1 MCISHNRL
9 QVIWLGRQRPSVRDD
24 GEGAAALAAQLVHL
38 SVSARRRSGAAVL
51 DAGHRDV
58 LRRER
63 RVRHHG

>member
-1 MCISHNRL
+1 M
-9 QVIWLGRQRPSVRDD
+9 RDD
-24 GEGAAALAAQLVHL
+24 GPDGDAALAAELVRL
-38 SVSARRRSGAAVL
+38 SARRRSGAAVL